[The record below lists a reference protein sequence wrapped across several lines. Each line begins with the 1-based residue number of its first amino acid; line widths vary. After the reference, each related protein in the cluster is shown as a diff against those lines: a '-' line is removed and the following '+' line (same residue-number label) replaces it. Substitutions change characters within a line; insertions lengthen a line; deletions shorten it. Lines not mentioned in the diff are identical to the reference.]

1 MFIKKSKKM
10 GKKRF
15 FCHGFF
21 VMKSLKAH
29 YKVTWRRTKLSKKR
43 LDQNNND
50 NNKKDTNNLLSLNLR
65 EN

>member
-29 YKVTWRRTKLSKKR
+29 YKVTWWRTKLSKKR
-43 LDQNNND
+43 PDQNNNG